1 MTMPENPSHSR
12 SPATHPCFQ
21 TCGGGSAANRK
32 RNDTR
37 MPLFLNSRR
46 SHIILRRPS
55 LNPLTLQNPFV
66 FHHLPANRTYRFGSG
81 ASIGRMETSPA
92 MTRATFSPVSTRLSS
107 PQAPCQSPVSVR
119 SRTPSPA
126 PPEWQLGDPYGKH
139 RSPLPR
145 KRWHFHGRAPGIRFS
160 SSPY

>member
-1 MTMPENPSHSR
+1 MAVRSLPDVRQHQGTVFPQHIHADFLQCSKDPSATLGMTMPKNPS
-12 SPATHPCFQ
+12 HPCFQ
-21 TCGGGSAANRK
+21 TCGGGSAANKK

-92 MTRATFSPVSTRLSS
+92 MTRSTFSPVSTRRQPSLSMS
-107 PQAPCQSPVSVR
+107 TALPV
-119 SRTPSPA
+119 
-126 PPEWQLGDPYGKH
+126 
-139 RSPLPR
+139 
-145 KRWHFHGRAPGIRFS
+145 
-160 SSPY
+160 

>member
-1 MTMPENPSHSR
+1 MAVRSLPDVRQHQDTVFPQHIHADFLQCSKDPSATLGMTTPENPSHSR

-92 MTRATFSPVSTRLSS
+92 MTRSTFSPVSTRRQPSLSMS
-107 PQAPCQSPVSVR
+107 TALPV
-119 SRTPSPA
+119 
-126 PPEWQLGDPYGKH
+126 
-139 RSPLPR
+139 
-145 KRWHFHGRAPGIRFS
+145 
-160 SSPY
+160 